1 MNAAL
6 DNRNVI
12 DHYKYWNEDAIKASL
27 DTKRFPFIVVCE
39 NFDKDFNISTVVR
52 NCNAFTGKEMW
63 IVGNKRWDRRG
74 AVGTHNYEHIK
85 HAATVAEVVLKYP
98 DYKMVVCE
106 AYPEAKD
113 IRDYD
118 WPLNT
123 ILVFGQ
129 ESIRVTDETLAIADD
144 VVYIP
149 QYGST
154 RSLNVGCASAIAMY
168 SYIQQHG
175 G

>member
-12 DHYKYWNEDAIKASL
+12 DHYKYWNEDAIRASL

-98 DYKMVVCE
+98 DYKVVVCE

>member
-6 DNRNVI
+6 DNRNVV
-12 DHYKYWNEDAIKASL
+12 DHYKYWNEDAIRASL

-85 HAATVAEVVLKYP
+85 HAATVGEVVLKYL
-98 DYKMVVCE
+98 DYKVVVCE

-118 WPLNT
+118 WPLKT